1 MSDTHETTQQGG
13 EPGTD
18 DNATP
23 NQHDIE
29 ENEHDQVRIPTP
41 REWAQQQLANAPERT
56 PEWARSVA
64 AVYGFT
70 LPD

>member
-1 MSDTHETTQQGG
+1 MSDEHETTTQGG
-13 EPGTD
+13 EPTPD
-18 DNATP
+18 DATP
-23 NQHDIE
+23 NQNHVK
-29 ENEHDQVRIPTP
+29 ENEDEQVRIPTP

-70 LPD
+70 LPG